1 MDRASEAEKVKLE
14 HDAAKLFLR
23 SYEKQFAVHMRHI
36 WHNEPNKPDVS
47 CYQGKTQLDIEIAH
61 FYASEKEA
69 MAVLGRPLSLSTQR
83 ELAAMS
89 QAADSDQLSIGLQRL
104 LNQKAKKH
112 YDSQRVWLLIRNAS
126 PIYHLDDFK
135 RLKATWEIPDCHP
148 FEQVWVLC
156 DFYHGDLL
164 RLF

>member
-1 MDRASEAEKVKLE
+1 MDRASEAEKIKLE

-23 SYEKQFAVHMRHI
+23 CYEARFAVHMRHI

-47 CYQGKTQLDIEIAH
+47 CYQGEAQLDLEIAH

-69 MAVLGRPLSLSTQR
+69 MAVLGRPLSLSIQR

-89 QAADSDQLSIGLQRL
+89 QAADSDPLSLGLQRL
-104 LNQKAKKH
+104 LNQKAKKR
-112 YDSQRVWLLIRNAS
+112 YESDRVWLVIRNAS
-126 PIYHLDDFK
+126 PIYHSEDFK
-135 RLKATWEIPDCHP
+135 RLSAAWEIPDFHP

-156 DFYHGDLL
+156 DFYKGELL